1 MPDDGGDSEGYAS
14 VDSSLGLPS
23 YDLHSVHSDPV
34 RRNLKPHRQHFASFK
49 LTERL
54 TVPGGVRKSERLF
67 IPWKETSTVTSSFC
81 CGISIYDTEF
91 PFFSMYLAGR
101 AAEPDST
108 SPLRRST
115 VHEDIALT
123 DVATCERSESE

>member
-54 TVPGGVRKSERLF
+54 TVPG
-67 IPWKETSTVTSSFC
+67 
-81 CGISIYDTEF
+81 
-91 PFFSMYLAGR
+91 
-101 AAEPDST
+101 
-108 SPLRRST
+108 
-115 VHEDIALT
+115 EDIALT

>member
-67 IPWKETSTVTSSFC
+67 HTLERGLYSDIVF
-81 CGISIYDTEF
+81 
-91 PFFSMYLAGR
+91 L
-101 AAEPDST
+101 
-108 SPLRRST
+108 LRNQ
-115 VHEDIALT
+115 HI
-123 DVATCERSESE
+123 